1 MAQDY
6 IAYKCPY
13 CRVNYLE
20 TSAKLPYVR
29 GLLLAV
35 QHGHKTLVGCK
46 SCVRTELL
54 KESGKS
60 ALIGWFSPTAVVL
73 NPIFIVY
80 GLGRTLFVRTDLD
93 AVRKVLKEAGIP
105 EPAEPLNLVQIAYS
119 LAASMIAADKKI
131 LPEEIAIASDI
142 GARLFENFDAAEFRK
157 TVDNHENLP
166 EPAELARLLRE
177 ALSEESRIAIYRYLL
192 AIAQADEEVSQEEGA
207 LLTVVANNLGLTSD
221 DGPNAAASAVA

>member
-1 MAQDY
+1 MAQDH

-13 CRVNYLE
+13 CRVNYLQ

-29 GLLLAV
+29 GFLLAV
-35 QHGHKTLVGCK
+35 QHGHKTLVGCNT
-46 SCVRTELL
+46 CVRAELL

-60 ALIGWFSPTAVVL
+60 MLIGWFSPTALIL

-80 GLGRTLFVRTDLD
+80 GLGRTIFVRTNLD

-157 TVDNHENLP
+157 TVDNHKSLP
-166 EPAELARLLRE
+166 EPAELACLLRE
-177 ALSEESRIAIYRYLL
+177 ALSEESRVLIYRYLL
-192 AIAQADEEVSQEEGA
+192 AIAQADEEVSEEEGT
-207 LLTVVANNLGLTSD
+207 LLTLVASKLGLTSGD
-221 DGPNAAASAVA
+221 DQSAAASATA